1 VLLHLRPENLVT
13 SNATY
18 EAGRIK
24 RHRATKQEMAE
35 RLDAIYEITRQSQPT
50 GIRFVYYRSVVTGLV
65 PKNDN
70 GYAKVQRALA
80 AMRESERVPYSWIVD
95 STRWMR
101 KPQSWDTVEEMVEE
115 MSSGYR
121 RNLWSTT
128 DTVVEIWVESES
140 VAGVLY
146 PVTSRWDVPLY
157 PCRGQSSMTFAY
169 EAAQQY
175 KHDPRPVSI
184 YYVGDYDPAGLE
196 IEAHLGMKLRKHS
209 GRDDITL
216 HRLACTA
223 EQVQLFDLPGTA
235 PKKTSYS
242 DPASGLHIPWPGQ
255 AVEVE
260 ALDPNYLRDLVENA
274 ITSHIDPHQLTLHRM
289 VEDQERAG
297 LEALAGGWHL

>member
-1 VLLHLRPENLVT
+1 MSP
-13 SNATY
+13 APAY

-24 RHRATKQEMAE
+24 RHRATKQEMAD
-35 RLDAIYEITRQSQPT
+35 RHDAIYEITRVSQPT

-70 GYAKVQRALA
+70 GYTKVQRALV
-80 AMRESERVPYSWIVD
+80 AMREAERIPYSWIVD

-101 KPQSWDTVEEMVEE
+101 KPNSWDTVEEMVEE
-115 MSSGYR
+115 MSAGYR
-121 RNLWSTT
+121 RNLWADTN
-128 DTVVEIWVESES
+128 TVVEIWVESES

-157 PCRGQSSMTFAY
+157 PCKGQSSITFAY

-196 IEAHLGMKLRKHS
+196 IEANLGMKLRKHS

-235 PKKTSYS
+235 PKKTSYR
-242 DPASGLHIPWPGQ
+242 DPVSGLHIPWSWQ

-260 ALDPNYLRDLVENA
+260 ALDPTYLRDLVENA
-274 ITSHIDPHQLTLHRM
+274 ITSHIDPRTLALHRM
-289 VEDQERAG
+289 VEGQERAG
-297 LEALAGGWHL
+297 LIALAGGWHQ